1 MPPGRAAVA
10 PSSGRRRSR
19 KGGGRGGCWA
29 ARWSVPGIAMGVR
42 SGESWA
48 QLITSFRAGPT
59 AFLSTRGSDDAFLA
73 ELLQDLSSE
82 RISEQTKVSMLTP
95 LLEFPT
101 LLCPDPEVGERVAVS
116 LLANFAQLPCS
127 PKLSWLR
134 RHLLLV
140 AGTVLISTEA
150 FGESSQASRDYL
162 SLLLHLASDLNDQRQ
177 GLSDRGVRA
186 AACESLRELECCYP
200 GLLSRRL
207 DLLRSMQQQELTPVH
222 QGYTL
227 MYSLALRNAVLL
239 LARRSEGGLSE
250 LLAGNGGLA
259 WEAVGNAGAVSPAS
273 IDRLLLLPT
282 PAETKELKSVLSQ
295 LLDDSYLLAPSAQS
309 QLLWHLAQVVSVIRT
324 QSPAILKAQLVR
336 LFGTAHVALLH
347 ASLQLKGLFTD
358 SLFTAEDEAFL
369 LRRLVGMAQ
378 HPALPSP
385 LKLFYLDCLL
395 HFPENRPLGSG
406 SEEGLPVLLTPRL
419 ASCLFPSLFNDPGT
433 MLARLNL
440 LSLVCL
446 ENQGP
451 EAERGVGYIF
461 EHVLALADTVAG
473 KGGREATG
481 LFFRAA
487 YLFARYFGSRVQLM
501 TELTGT
507 LVELYRQRCSLAPNL
522 INLLNET
529 QVVLDD
535 PAWPMSLSK
544 ALQELIVGMPL
555 LPPWEQEL
563 GWHLKLLARMAK
575 ESGVPQ
581 GGTVGFLQRLV
592 RLAGARRLGD
602 WHIGQALLSIC
613 RNLMQHQPPPAIG
626 CQLAELLQ
634 DVSLSYLDVDVQ
646 DRARFYYMLLACL
659 SGDKLGAV
667 LAPGG
672 HLKAR
677 TLSSSIMAD
686 SENFAAALTV
696 HPAPRPL
703 LQLQREAPAQPTLV
717 PTPALQP
724 CPADAQE
731 VEECCQQLLG
741 LHSPARLSL
750 TFRLLHTGSPP
761 ERLFC
766 ILLRFECSDNFY
778 EPVPD
783 VCVPCL
789 SATRPSPLL
798 TLHLQPRCPY
808 PTKLAVSALYTT
820 QAGLTYCSQLEP
832 LQVAFPDI
840 FLPLALPVVWDPES
854 RRHLFDT
861 LWSSLCPDGV
871 GDCAESLFCWPN
883 NQQSLGVLVQAH
895 FASYLVAEELGIY
908 KIALALPPHYHVLLQ
923 AQGTQGA
930 ARVAIRTDNW
940 KVLPHLNAYL
950 REVVG

>member
-1 MPPGRAAVA
+1 MDPPLLTFPWSLPGVA
-10 PSSGRRRSR
+10 MS
-19 KGGGRGGCWA
+19 
-29 ARWSVPGIAMGVR
+29 VR

-48 QLITSFRAGPT
+48 QLITTFRAGPT
-59 AFLSTRGSDDAFLA
+59 AFLLACGSDDTFLA

-82 RISEQTKVSMLTP
+82 RISEQTKVSMLTL

-101 LLCPDPEVGERVAVS
+101 LLCPDPEVGEQVAGS
-116 LLANFAQLPCS
+116 LLANFAQLPHS

-134 RHLLLV
+134 RHLLV
-140 AGTVLISTEA
+140 VVGTVLISTEA
-150 FGESSQASRDYL
+150 FGEGSQASRDYL

-177 GLSDRGVRA
+177 GPGDHGVRA

-200 GLLSRRL
+200 GLFSRRL
-207 DLLRSMQQQELTPVH
+207 DSLRSMQQQELTPVH

-227 MYSLALRNAVLL
+227 LYSLALRNAVLL
-239 LARRSEGGLSE
+239 LARRGEGALSE
-250 LLAGNGGLA
+250 LLAGNEGLA

-273 IDRLLLLPT
+273 LDRLLLLPT

-295 LLDDSYLLAPSAQS
+295 LLDGSYLLTPPAQS
-309 QLLWHLAQVVSVIRT
+309 QLLWHLAQVVCVIRT
-324 QSPAILKAQLVR
+324 QSPAIFKAQLVR

-378 HPALPSP
+378 HPSLPSP

-487 YLFARYFGSRVQLM
+487 YLFARYFGSRPQLM
-501 TELTGT
+501 GELTGT
-507 LVELYRQRCSLAPNL
+507 LVGLYRQRCSLAPNL

-529 QVVLDD
+529 QAVLDD
-535 PAWPMSLSK
+535 PAWPTSLSK
-544 ALQELIVGMPL
+544 ALQELTVGMPL

-563 GWHLKLLARMAK
+563 GWHLKLLARVAK

-581 GGTVGFLQRLV
+581 GSTLGFLQRLV
-592 RLAGARRLGD
+592 RLAGAGQLGD
-602 WHIGQALLSIC
+602 WYVGQALLSVC
-613 RNLMQHQPPPAIG
+613 RNLLQHQPPPAMG

-634 DVSLSYLDVDVQ
+634 DVSLSYPDVDVQ
-646 DRARFYYMLLACL
+646 DRARFYYILLSCL

-672 HLKAR
+672 RLKAR

-696 HPAPRPL
+696 HPAPQPL
-703 LQLQREAPAQPTLV
+703 LLLQREAPAKPTLV
-717 PTPALQP
+717 PVPASQP

-731 VEECCQQLLG
+731 VKACCRRLLE

-750 TFRLLHTGSPP
+750 TYRLLHTGSSP

-766 ILLRFECSDNFY
+766 LLLRFECSDNFY

-789 SATRPSPLL
+789 SATHPSPIL

-808 PTKLAVSALYTT
+808 PTELAVSALYTT
-820 QAGLTYCSQLEP
+820 QTGLTYCSQLEP
-832 LQVAFPDI
+832 LRVAFPDI
-840 FLPLALPVVWDPES
+840 FLPLALPVNWDCES

-861 LWSSLCPDGV
+861 LWSSLCPEGS
-871 GDCAESLFCWPN
+871 GDCAESLFCWPTT
-883 NQQSLGVLVQAH
+883 QQPLGVLVQAH
-895 FASYLVAEELGIY
+895 FASYLVAEESGTY
-908 KIALALPPHYHVLLQ
+908 KIAIALPPHYHVLLQ

-930 ARVAIRTDNW
+930 ARVTIRTDNW
-940 KVLPHLNAYL
+940 KVLPHLSAYL
-950 REVVG
+950 RKVVVE

>member
-1 MPPGRAAVA
+1 M
-10 PSSGRRRSR
+10 S
-19 KGGGRGGCWA
+19 
-29 ARWSVPGIAMGVR
+29 VR

-59 AFLSTRGSDDAFLA
+59 AFLLARGSDDTFLA
-73 ELLQDLSSE
+73 ELLQDMSSE
-82 RISEQTKVSMLTP
+82 RLSEQTKVSMLTL

-101 LLCPDPEVGERVAVS
+101 LLCPDPEVGERVASS
-116 LLANFAQLPCS
+116 LLANFAQLPHS

-134 RHLLLV
+134 HHLLLV
-140 AGTVLISTEA
+140 LGTVLITTDA
-150 FGESSQASRDYL
+150 FGEGSQASRDYL

-177 GLSDRGVRA
+177 GPGDRGVRA

-200 GLLSRRL
+200 GLFSRRL
-207 DLLRSMQQQELTPVH
+207 DSLHSMQQQELTPVH

-227 MYSLALRNAVLL
+227 LYSLALRNAVLL
-239 LARRSEGGLSE
+239 LACQGEGTLSD
-250 LLAGNGGLA
+250 LLAGNEGLA
-259 WEAVGNAGAVSPAS
+259 WEAVGNAGTVSPAS

-282 PAETKELKSVLSQ
+282 PTETKELKSVLSQ
-295 LLDDSYLLAPSAQS
+295 LLDGSYLLTPPAQS
-309 QLLWHLAQVVSVIRT
+309 QLLWHLAQVLCVIRT
-324 QSPAILKAQLVR
+324 QSPAIFKAQLVR

-385 LKLFYLDCLL
+385 LKLFYVDCLL

-419 ASCLFPSLFNDPGT
+419 ASSLFPSLFNDPGT

-473 KGGREATG
+473 KGGHEATA
-481 LFFRAA
+481 LFFRAT
-487 YLFARYFGSRVQLM
+487 YLFARYFGSRPQLM
-501 TELTGT
+501 AELTDT
-507 LVELYRQRCSLAPNL
+507 LVGLYRQHCSLAPNL

-535 PAWPMSLSK
+535 PAWPTSLSK
-544 ALQELIVGMPL
+544 ALLELIVGMPL

-563 GWHLKLLARMAK
+563 GWHLKLLARVAK

-581 GGTVGFLQRLV
+581 GSTLEFLQRLV
-592 RLAGARRLGD
+592 RLAGAGRLGD
-602 WHIGQALLSIC
+602 WHIGQALLSVC
-613 RNLMQHQPPPAIG
+613 RNLLHHQPPPDSS
-626 CQLAELLQ
+626 QLAELLQ
-634 DVSLSYLDVDVQ
+634 VVSLSYPDVDVQ
-646 DRARFYYMLLACL
+646 DRARFYYTLLLCL

-672 HLKAR
+672 RLKAR
-677 TLSSSIMAD
+677 TLSSSITAD

-696 HPAPRPL
+696 HPAPQCL
-703 LQLQREAPAQPTLV
+703 LQLQREAPAKPISV
-717 PTPALQP
+717 PMPASQP

-731 VEECCQQLLG
+731 VEECCRWLLE
-741 LHSPARLSL
+741 LRSPAQISLSY
-750 TFRLLHTGSPP
+750 RLLHTGSPP

-766 ILLRFECSDNFY
+766 LLLRFERSDNFY

-783 VCVPCL
+783 MCVPCL
-789 SATRPSPLL
+789 STSCPSPVL

-820 QAGLTYCSQLEP
+820 QAGLTYCSQLEL

-840 FLPLALPVVWDPES
+840 FLPLALPAAWDPES
-854 RRHLFDT
+854 CCHLFDA
-861 LWSSLCPDGV
+861 LWSSLCPDGQ
-871 GDCAESLFCWPN
+871 GDCAESLFCWPST
-883 NQQSLGVLVQAH
+883 QQPLGALVQAH
-895 FASYLVAEELGIY
+895 FASYLVAEEPGTY
-908 KIALALPPHYHVLLQ
+908 KIAIALPPHYHMLLQ
-923 AQGTQGA
+923 AQETQGT
-930 ARVAIRTDNW
+930 ARITFRTDYW
-940 KVLPHLNAYL
+940 KVLPHLSAYL
-950 REVVG
+950 QEVVG

>member
-1 MPPGRAAVA
+1 
-10 PSSGRRRSR
+10 
-19 KGGGRGGCWA
+19 
-29 ARWSVPGIAMGVR
+29 MGVR

-48 QLITSFRAGPT
+48 QLITSFRAGPV
-59 AFLSTRGSDDAFLA
+59 AFLSSGDSDDAFLA

-82 RISEQTKVSMLTP
+82 RISEQTKVSMLTL

-101 LLCPDPEVGERVAVS
+101 QLCPEPEVGERVAIS
-116 LLANFAQLPCS
+116 LLTNFAQLPHS

-140 AGTVLISTEA
+140 IGTVLISTEA
-150 FGESSQASRDYL
+150 FGESSRASHDYL

-177 GLSDRGVRA
+177 GLGDRGVRA

-207 DLLRSMQQQELTPVH
+207 DSLRSMQQQELTPVH

-227 MYSLALRNAVLL
+227 LYSLALRNAVLL
-239 LARRSEGGLSE
+239 LAHRGEGTLGE
-250 LLAGNGGLA
+250 LLAGNEGLA
-259 WEAVGNAGAVSPAS
+259 WEAIENAGAVSPAS
-273 IDRLLLLPT
+273 IDCLLLLPT
-282 PAETKELKSVLSQ
+282 PTETKELKSVLSQ

-309 QLLWHLAQVVSVIRT
+309 QLLWHLAQVVCVVRT
-324 QSPAILKAQLVR
+324 QSPVIFKAQLMR

-378 HPALPSP
+378 HPSLPSP
-385 LKLFYLDCLL
+385 VKLFYLDCLL

-419 ASCLFPSLFNDPGT
+419 ASCLFPSLFNDPST

-451 EAERGVGYIF
+451 EAERGIGYIF
-461 EHVLALADTVAG
+461 EHILALASTVVG
-473 KGGREATG
+473 KGGHEATG
-481 LFFRAA
+481 LFFRTA

-501 TELTGT
+501 AELTGT
-507 LVELYRQRCSLAPNL
+507 LVGLYRQRCSLAPNL

-535 PAWPMSLSK
+535 PAWPMALSK
-544 ALQELIVGMPL
+544 ALQELIVGVPL
-555 LPPWEQEL
+555 LPPWEREL
-563 GWHLKLLARMAK
+563 GLHLKLLARMAK

-581 GGTVGFLQRLV
+581 GSTVGFLQRLV

-602 WHIGQALLSIC
+602 WHIGQALLTIC
-613 RNLMQHQPPPAIG
+613 RNLMQHQPPLAVG
-626 CQLAELLQ
+626 CQLVELLQ
-634 DVSLSYLDVDVQ
+634 DVSLSYPDVDVQ
-646 DRARFYYMLLACL
+646 DRARFYYTLLACL
-659 SGDKLGAV
+659 SHDKLGAV

-672 HLKAR
+672 CLKAR

-686 SENFAAALTV
+686 SENFTAALTV
-696 HPAPRPL
+696 HPAPQCL
-703 LQLQREAPAQPTLV
+703 LQLKRETLSLPMLAPAS
-717 PTPALQP
+717 A
-724 CPADAQE
+724 
-731 VEECCQQLLG
+731 
-741 LHSPARLSL
+741 
-750 TFRLLHTGSPP
+750 PP
-761 ERLFC
+761 RLFC
-766 ILLRFECSDNFY
+766 LLLRFERSDNFY

-783 VCVPCL
+783 ICVPCL
-789 SATRPSPLL
+789 SAARPPPLL
-798 TLHLQPRCPY
+798 TLHLQPLCPY

-820 QAGLTYCSQLEP
+820 QAGLTYWSQLEP
-832 LQVAFPDI
+832 LQVTFPDI
-840 FLPLALPVVWDPES
+840 FLPLALPMAWDPES

-861 LWSSLCPDGV
+861 LWSSLCPEGV
-871 GDCAESLFCWPN
+871 GDCAESLFCWPTS
-883 NQQSLGVLVQAH
+883 QQPLGVLVQTH
-895 FASYLVAEELGIY
+895 FASYLVAEESGIY
-908 KIALALPPHYHVLLQ
+908 KIAIVLPPRYHVLLQ
-923 AQGTQGA
+923 AQEIQGA
-930 ARVAIRTDNW
+930 ARIAIRTDNW
-940 KVLPHLNAYL
+940 KVLPHLSAYL
-950 REVVG
+950 REVAGVVE

>member
-1 MPPGRAAVA
+1 M
-10 PSSGRRRSR
+10 S
-19 KGGGRGGCWA
+19 
-29 ARWSVPGIAMGVR
+29 VR
-42 SGESWA
+42 SGDSWA
-48 QLITSFRAGPT
+48 QLITTFRAGPT
-59 AFLSTRGSDDAFLA
+59 AFLLAHGSDDTFLA

-82 RISEQTKVSMLTP
+82 RISEQTKVSMLTL

-101 LLCPDPEVGERVAVS
+101 LLCPDPEVGEQVAGS
-116 LLANFAQLPCS
+116 LLANFAQLPHS

-134 RHLLLV
+134 CHLLV
-140 AGTVLISTEA
+140 VVGTVLISTEA
-150 FGESSQASRDYL
+150 FGEGSQASRDYL

-177 GLSDRGVRA
+177 GPGDRGVRA

-200 GLLSRRL
+200 GLFSRRL
-207 DLLRSMQQQELTPVH
+207 DSLHSMQQQELTPVH

-227 MYSLALRNAVLL
+227 LYSLALRNAVLL
-239 LARRSEGGLSE
+239 LARRGEGALSE
-250 LLAGNGGLA
+250 LLAGNEGLA

-273 IDRLLLLPT
+273 LDRLLLLPT
-282 PAETKELKSVLSQ
+282 PSETKELKSVLSQ
-295 LLDDSYLLAPSAQS
+295 LLDGSYLLTPPAQS
-309 QLLWHLAQVVSVIRT
+309 QLLWHLAQVVCVIRT
-324 QSPAILKAQLVR
+324 QSPAIFKAQLVR

-378 HPALPSP
+378 HPSLPSP

-481 LFFRAA
+481 LFFRAT
-487 YLFARYFGSRVQLM
+487 YLFARYFGSRPQLM
-501 TELTGT
+501 GELTGT
-507 LVELYRQRCSLAPNL
+507 LVGLYRQRCSLAPNL

-529 QVVLDD
+529 QLVLDD
-535 PAWPMSLSK
+535 PAWTTSLSK
-544 ALQELIVGMPL
+544 ALQELTVGMPL

-563 GWHLKLLARMAK
+563 GWHLKLLARVAK

-581 GGTVGFLQRLV
+581 GSTLGFLQRLV
-592 RLAGARRLGD
+592 RLAGAGQLGD
-602 WHIGQALLSIC
+602 WYIGQALLSVC
-613 RNLMQHQPPPAIG
+613 RNLLQHQPPPAMG

-634 DVSLSYLDVDVQ
+634 DVSLSYPDVDVQ
-646 DRARFYYMLLACL
+646 DRARFYYALLSCL

-672 HLKAR
+672 RLKAR

-696 HPAPRPL
+696 HPAPQPL
-703 LQLQREAPAQPTLV
+703 LLLQREAPAKPTL
-717 PTPALQP
+717 
-724 CPADAQE
+724 
-731 VEECCQQLLG
+731 QLFCL
-741 LHSPARLSL
+741 
-750 TFRLLHTGSPP
+750 LLHF
-761 ERLFC
+761 ER
-766 ILLRFECSDNFY
+766 SDNFY

-789 SATRPSPLL
+789 SATHPSPVL

-808 PTKLAVSALYTT
+808 PTELAVSALYTT
-820 QAGLTYCSQLEP
+820 QTGLTYCSQLEP

-840 FLPLALPVVWDPES
+840 FLPLALPVNWDCES

-861 LWSSLCPDGV
+861 LWSSLCPDGS
-871 GDCAESLFCWPN
+871 GDCAESLFCWPTT
-883 NQQSLGVLVQAH
+883 QQPLGVLVQAH
-895 FASYLVAEELGIY
+895 FASYLVAEEPGTY
-908 KIALALPPHYHVLLQ
+908 KIAIALPPHYHVLLQ
-923 AQGTQGA
+923 AQETQGA
-930 ARVAIRTDNW
+930 ARVTIRTDNW
-940 KVLPHLNAYL
+940 KVLPHLSAYL
-950 REVVG
+950 QKVVE

>member
-1 MPPGRAAVA
+1 M
-10 PSSGRRRSR
+10 S
-19 KGGGRGGCWA
+19 
-29 ARWSVPGIAMGVR
+29 VR

-59 AFLSTRGSDDAFLA
+59 AFLLACGSDGTFLA

-82 RISEQTKVSMLTP
+82 KISEQTKVSMLTL

-101 LLCPDPEVGERVAVS
+101 QLCPDPEAGEQAASS
-116 LLANFAQLPCS
+116 LLAHFAQLPHA

-134 RHLLLV
+134 RHLLL
-140 AGTVLISTEA
+140 AIGTVLISTES
-150 FGESSQASRDYL
+150 FRESSLASRDYL

-177 GLSDRGVRA
+177 GPGDRGVRA
-186 AACESLRELECCYP
+186 AACESLRELESCYP
-200 GLLSRRL
+200 GLFSRRL
-207 DLLRSMQQQELTPVH
+207 DSLRSMQQQELTPAH

-227 MYSLALRNAVLL
+227 LYGLALRNAVLL
-239 LARRSEGGLSE
+239 LACRGEGALGD
-250 LLAGNGGLA
+250 LLAGNEGLA
-259 WEAVGNAGAVSPAS
+259 WESVGNAGLVSPAS
-273 IDRLLLLPT
+273 IDRLLLLPS

-295 LLDDSYLLAPSAQS
+295 LLDGSYLLTPPAQS
-309 QLLWHLAQVVSVIRT
+309 QLLWHLAQVVCVIRT
-324 QSPAILKAQLVR
+324 QSPAIFKAQLVR
-336 LFGTAHVALLH
+336 LFGTAQVELLH

-369 LRRLVGMAQ
+369 LRRLVSMAQ

-385 LKLFYLDCLL
+385 IKLFYLDCLL

-419 ASCLFPSLFNDPGT
+419 ASSLFPSLFNDPGT

-461 EHVLALADTVAG
+461 EHVLALAATVAG

-487 YLFARYFGSRVQLM
+487 YLFARYFGSRPQLM

-507 LVELYRQRCSLAPNL
+507 LVGLYRQRCSLAPNL

-529 QVVLDD
+529 QAVLDD
-535 PAWPMSLSK
+535 PAWTASLSK
-544 ALQELIVGMPL
+544 ALQELTVSMPL
-555 LPPWEQEL
+555 LPPREQEL
-563 GWHLKLLARMAK
+563 GWHLKMLARVAK

-581 GGTVGFLQRLV
+581 GSTLGFLQHLV
-592 RLAGARRLGD
+592 QLAGAGQLGD
-602 WHIGQALLSIC
+602 WHMGQALLSVC
-613 RNLMQHQPPPAIG
+613 RNLLQHQPPAAVG

-634 DVSLSYLDVDVQ
+634 AVSLSYPDVDVQ
-646 DRARFYYMLLACL
+646 DRARFYYTLLLCL

-672 HLKAR
+672 RLKAR

-696 HPAPRPL
+696 HPGPQGL
-703 LQLQREAPAQPTLV
+703 LQLQREVPAEPTLG
-717 PTPALQP
+717 PGPAPQP
-724 CPADAQE
+724 CAAGTQA
-731 VEECCQQLLG
+731 VEEWCQQLLE
-741 LHSPARLSL
+741 LRSPAQLSL
-750 TFRLLHTGSPP
+750 VYRLLHKGSPP
-761 ERLFC
+761 EQLFC
-766 ILLRFECSDNFY
+766 LLLRFERSDHFY

-789 SATRPSPLL
+789 SATRPAPVL

-808 PTKLAVSALYTT
+808 PTELAVSTLYTT
-820 QAGLTYCSQLEP
+820 QAGLTYCSRLEP

-840 FLPLALPVVWDPES
+840 FLPLAVPAAWDLES
-854 RRHLFDT
+854 RHHLFDT
-861 LWSSLCPDGV
+861 LWSSLCPSGV
-871 GDCAESLFCWPN
+871 GDCAESLFCWPAT
-883 NQQSLGVLVQAH
+883 QQALGVLVQAH
-895 FASYLVAEELGIY
+895 FASYLVAEEPDTY
-908 KIALALPPHYHVLLQ
+908 KIAIALPPHYHVLLQ

-930 ARVAIRTDNW
+930 VRITIRTDNW
-940 KVLPHLNAYL
+940 KVLPHLSAYL
-950 REVVG
+950 REVVGVTEPQRGTMG